1 MAEDFM
7 IIVMADMCY
16 SCRQHSTELTKT
28 LIPKVTLELEN
39 VLCVSFSFKSFPQG
53 QGGKCTAAEPQEQYN
68 TVAKWMGAYKM
79 EVAFVKLL
87 LVTINFWTLFKFYL
101 LVSNNMVGSPL

>member
-1 MAEDFM
+1 MTEDFM

-28 LIPKVTLELEN
+28 LIPKVALELEN
-39 VLCVSFSFKSFPQG
+39 VLSALAFKSFPQG

-68 TVAKWMGAYKM
+68 TVAK
-79 EVAFVKLL
+79 
-87 LVTINFWTLFKFYL
+87 
-101 LVSNNMVGSPL
+101 